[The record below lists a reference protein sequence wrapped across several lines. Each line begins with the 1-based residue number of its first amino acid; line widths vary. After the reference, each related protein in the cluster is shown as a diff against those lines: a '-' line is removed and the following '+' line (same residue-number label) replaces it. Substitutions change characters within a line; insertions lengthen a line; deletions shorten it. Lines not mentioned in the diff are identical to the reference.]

1 MNKVGLVEH
10 LVHWMSLAYVL
21 LKHCLR
27 AHTKKSHSTPTPVL
41 AKTLQKVEI
50 EQRMQ
55 FILPKTKKQKKR
67 IRLGISNHSKLF
79 NFQQLDNKQKHD
91 CKNMK
96 GFYNIRR
103 HRVLV

>member
-27 AHTKKSHSTPTPVL
+27 AHTQNSHSTPTPVL

-55 FILPKTKKQKKR
+55 FILPKTKNQKTTK
-67 IRLGISNHSKLF
+67 K
-79 NFQQLDNKQKHD
+79 
-91 CKNMK
+91 
-96 GFYNIRR
+96 YEY
-103 HRVLV
+103 VLVYQTILNYLIFNS